1 MSESLQLG
9 SFRVIGTKTEIT
21 NTLAFLR
28 TKGCVWNSKEKYHA
42 QRGDANK
49 FAYYLNNVRTSLVI
63 TSAPTAP
70 NPNEPQPKP
79 YDAVLGDKRRS
90 NQT

>member
-28 TKGCVWNSKEKYHA
+28 TKGCVWNGKEKYYA

-49 FAYYLNNVRTSLVI
+49 FAYYLNNVRTPLVI

-70 NPNEPQPKP
+70 NPSEPQPKP
-79 YDAVLGDKRRS
+79 YDAVLGGKRRS

>member
-49 FAYYLNNVRTSLVI
+49 FAYYLNNVRTPLVI
-63 TSAPTAP
+63 TFAP